1 VFFNICLIQ
10 KRVLK
15 STKNLQKVQFVI
27 EKNNNKSINNLLKQ
41 SLFANFFVNMKKSL
55 LLWVIVSLLLLCWCD
70 KNTNIQNIETW
81 ENNSWVIS
89 EIDQDIQN
97 VEIED
102 ENKMGPSIPDRVL
115 WLNITE
121 PEWLNF
127 VSSQETQEWAD
138 WYDSFRMIYSWNYDQ
153 SIDQA
158 KKIANQAWIPV
169 NSEFQW
175 AQNVDSQLADLIWG
189 VQWAL
194 YTNYTL
200 SKNPDSKY
208 MITISVDEDW
218 ILEIELIDWKKQNE
232 INS

>member
-1 VFFNICLIQ
+1 MFFNICLIQ

-81 ENNSWVIS
+81 ENNSWVIT

-97 VEIED
+97 IEIED
-102 ENKMGPSIPDRVL
+102 ENQTDPSIPDRVL

>member
-1 VFFNICLIQ
+1 MFFNICLIQ

-41 SLFANFFVNMKKSL
+41 SLFAKFFVNMKKSL
-55 LLWVIVSLLLLCWCD
+55 LLWIIVSLLLLCWCD
-70 KNTNIQNIETW
+70 NTNIQNIETW
-81 ENNSWVIS
+81 ENNSWVIT

-97 VEIED
+97 IEIED
-102 ENKMGPSIPDRVL
+102 ENQTDPSIPDRVL

-153 SIDQA
+153 SIAQA

-175 AQNVDSQLADLIWG
+175 AQNVDSQLAALIWG

-218 ILEIELIDWKKQNE
+218 ILEIELVDWQKQNE

>member
-1 VFFNICLIQ
+1 MFFNICLIQ